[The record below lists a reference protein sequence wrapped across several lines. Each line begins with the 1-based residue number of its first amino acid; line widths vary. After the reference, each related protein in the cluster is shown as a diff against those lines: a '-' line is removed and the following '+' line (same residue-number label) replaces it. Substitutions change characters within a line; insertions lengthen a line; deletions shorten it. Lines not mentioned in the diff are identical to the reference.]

1 MTGQVSG
8 FRLIS
13 VCLFLTDWHGR
24 THSRMEKRL
33 RFLGSP
39 WKWKVLRE
47 LSWAELCAGY
57 LVVKTLCC
65 KPLPHPPANITS
77 LALMPTPM
85 VTIST
90 LSQSSSSIEIC
101 IHLSEEG
108 SKKPFFEPEKLENH
122 TNEGKRKEKK
132 GRARRKKGAMV
143 AHL

>member
-1 MTGQVSG
+1 M
-8 FRLIS
+8 
-13 VCLFLTDWHGR
+13 
-24 THSRMEKRL
+24 
-33 RFLGSP
+33 
-39 WKWKVLRE
+39 
-47 LSWAELCAGY
+47 
-57 LVVKTLCC
+57 KTLCC
-65 KPLPHPPANITS
+65 KPLPHSPANITS

-101 IHLSEEG
+101 SHLSEEG